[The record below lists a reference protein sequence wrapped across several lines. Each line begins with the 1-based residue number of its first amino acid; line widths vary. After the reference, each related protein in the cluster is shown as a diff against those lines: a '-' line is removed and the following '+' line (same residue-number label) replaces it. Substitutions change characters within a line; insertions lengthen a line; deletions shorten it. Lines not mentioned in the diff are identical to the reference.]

1 MTIAPSASQPACER
15 ETEPVDTHMQHLLA
29 ALQDRRDKTLDVPRI
44 RQAYQISLSL
54 LSSPGC
60 PDGEARLH
68 QLPHILEALSR
79 LRCNASVLAAAL
91 LCDVIELR
99 LLTREALHA
108 RFGSEITELAA
119 TVAVLNQCK
128 CEAEKAA
135 FATSPNPQERRFD
148 LTYYL
153 GLQRSSGVD
162 SQEAYVVFFEK
173 CLEDL
178 SRLSACSPEERRKK
192 LFVARSYIT
201 PAAQKLGMQY
211 HFTLLCEACL
221 AFSEAG
227 EPSPLRD
234 RIYSQRKLLTQ
245 VSGEA
250 YSRFDRV
257 MQEILEGQCLFSVPS
272 YNPFLSQA
280 HPAFTLRRPLL
291 ACELQAQLQQGAR
304 FERDQLDLWETVL
317 ICQAEASHSILHH
330 FMQLFAKALDTAG
343 FFIQYRRQES
353 DTVVLRLTDAYE
365 NNYRVVLLPEAYLTA
380 YYFGSASGAPFHLL
394 HTSLTND
401 ILRPQITV
409 YFYSV
414 ETGYRK
420 YEACIPLGATAL
432 DFAFLVS
439 PALAHTTKGAWIH
452 AWHGEED
459 VAPFTGADSKYPMG
473 TVLHDGDVV
482 SFDADYF
489 PQQPEACIRH
499 TTIDWFED
507 VNTEYGKCCLIRY
520 FKNLYAP

>member
-1 MTIAPSASQPACER
+1 MTIAPSARQPSCER
-15 ETEPVDTHMQHLLA
+15 ETEPVDTQMQRLLA
-29 ALQDRRDKTLDVPRI
+29 YLLDRRDDTLDVPRI
-44 RQAYQISLSL
+44 RQAYQISLSI

-60 PDGEARLH
+60 PDGEARLRK
-68 QLPHILEALSR
+68 LPHVFEALTR
-79 LRCNASVLAAAL
+79 HRCSASVLTAAL
-91 LCDVIELR
+91 LCDAIELQ
-99 LLTREALHA
+99 LLTYEALHA
-108 RFGSEITELAA
+108 SFGAEVADIALAVA
-119 TVAVLNQCK
+119 FLRQQMLTV
-128 CEAEKAA
+128 EKAVPVS
-135 FATSPNPQERRFD
+135 SPVSRVYRLD
-148 LTYYL
+148 LTRYL
-153 GLQRSSGVD
+153 DFQRHPCARP
-162 SQEAYVVFFEK
+162 QEAYMIFFEK
-173 CLEDL
+173 SLEDL
-178 SRLSACSPEERRKK
+178 SRLSSCSPAERRKK
-192 LFVARSYIT
+192 LFVARSCIT
-201 PAAQKLGMQY
+201 PTAQRLGMRY

-221 AFSEAG
+221 AFSEEG

-257 MQEILEGQCLFSVPS
+257 MQEIVESQCLFSAPS
-272 YNPFLSQA
+272 YNPFLSQS
-280 HPAFTLRRPLL
+280 HPSSVLRRPLL

-317 ICQAEASHSILHH
+317 TCQAEASHSILHH

-439 PALAHTTKGAWIH
+439 PALAHTTKGAWIQ

-507 VNTEYGKCCLIRY
+507 VNTEYGKRCLIRY

>member
-135 FATSPNPQERRFD
+135 FATSQNPQERRFD

-178 SRLSACSPEERRKK
+178 SRHSACSPEERRKK

-257 MQEILEGQCLFSVPS
+257 MQEVLEGQCLFSVPS
-272 YNPFLSQA
+272 YNLFLSQA
-280 HPAFTLRRPLL
+280 HPDFTLRRPLL

-330 FMQLFAKALDTAG
+330 FMQLFAKALDAVG
-343 FFIQYRRQES
+343 IFFQYRKQES
-353 DTVVLRLTDAYE
+353 DAVVLRLTDAYE
-365 NNYRVVLLPEAYLTA
+365 NNYRVVLLPEAHLTA
-380 YYFGSASGAPFHLL
+380 YYFGSAGDAPFNML
-394 HTSLTND
+394 HTSMTND
-401 ILRPQITV
+401 VLRPQITV
-409 YFYSV
+409 YFYSA

-432 DFAFLVS
+432 DFAFLVN

-452 AWHGEED
+452 ARCGEDD
-459 VAPFTGADSKYPMG
+459 VAPFAGDESTYPMG
-473 TVLHDGDVV
+473 TVLKDGDVV

-489 PQQPEACIRH
+489 SHQPESCIHH